1 MPAGPYIAIEGV
13 IGVGKT
19 TLARLLQPEL
29 DAQLLLEVF
38 EENPFLGDFYADR
51 ARYAF
56 QTQIFFLLSRY
67 RQQHQVVA
75 RLLEQGAVVSDY
87 TFAKDRLFA
96 RQNLAGDELAT
107 YERLHAAL
115 AENVVVPDL
124 IVYLYADPAV
134 LMERIAVRDRAYE
147 RGMSRE
153 YIEGLAAAY
162 ERFAREYTEA
172 PILRI
177 DTNRLDYVR
186 RPEDLAAVVQRV
198 RSALGQ
204 GTHQPELPQLGGT
217 ERRVIAVERAA
228 TRRRLADLQHLRRL
242 AEDGTTGGEAN
253 PYYGLM
259 RLQERVGQLA
269 GMMAGVMVREDATIG
284 RYGNR
289 LEAQQEAVAESRR
302 MLQEGLVDCLT
313 YLLTLANRLGIDLES
328 AYLRRYQAGP
338 EDGAGAVDG
347 VTRRGEPT
355 VDSFNASVHRAVVRS
370 LQEIMSSAILNTKR
384 APL

>member
-1 MPAGPYIAIEGV
+1 MPPGPYVAIEGV

-29 DAQLLLEVF
+29 NAQLLLEVF
-38 EENPFLGDFYADR
+38 QENPFLSDFYADR

-75 RLLEQGAVVSDY
+75 RLLERGPVVSDY

-96 RQNLAGDELAT
+96 RQNLSGDELAT

-134 LMERIAVRDRAYE
+134 LMERIAVRDRPYE

-153 YIEGLAAAY
+153 YIEGLVEAY
-162 ERFAREYTEA
+162 EAFAREYTEA
-172 PILRI
+172 PILTI
-177 DTNRLDYVR
+177 DTNALDYVR
-186 RPEDLAAVVQRV
+186 DRDDLTTVVQRV

-204 GTHQPELPQLGGT
+204 GTHQPTLPQMDVA
-217 ERRVIAVERAA
+217 ERRAAEVQRAA
-228 TRRRLADLQHLRRL
+228 MRRRLTDLQRLRRL
-242 AEDGTTGGEAN
+242 TDGTAGVTAN
-253 PYYGLM
+253 PYYSLM

-269 GMMAGVMVREDATIG
+269 GMMAQVLSREEAMED

-289 LEAQQEAVAESRR
+289 LEAQQEAVAESQRA
-302 MLQEGLVDCLT
+302 LQEGLVDCLT
-313 YLLTLANRLGIDLES
+313 YLLSLANRLGIDLES
-328 AYLRRYQAGP
+328 AYVRRFQSP
-338 EDGAGAVDG
+338 EGGDGTNATAADREGA
-347 VTRRGEPT
+347 
-355 VDSFNASVHRAVVRS
+355 
-370 LQEIMSSAILNTKR
+370 
-384 APL
+384 